1 MSSSQMPA
9 GRGRKS
15 RIVIDVAQAQ
25 AEARS
30 RKRGPGRTKRIL
42 MLGALA
48 VAGVLLLILVG
59 GYAWWQSYR
68 KSPAYSVALLLDA
81 AQRDDIQAVESL
93 IDSDRVAQGFVPQ
106 VIEKLTGGGAAG
118 SAQISALPRG
128 VITAALPQLLPR
140 VRETMREEIARGLKG
155 FSESAGGQR
164 PFILLA
170 LAVPRVAEIKEE
182 GDAAS
187 VAFKAGE
194 RQVELMMQR
203 DGERWKVVSVK
214 DDELAA
220 GIAARLASSLPATA
234 PTPVNQPRRRSGR

>member
-1 MSSSQMPA
+1 MSSSQTPA

-93 IDSDRVAQGFVPQ
+93 IDSDRVAQEFMPQ